1 MAATLQLNPAT
12 WDLTLNA
19 NNNIALLS
27 EPSSALLASGATLP
41 ITPESQGAAC
51 AIRLFLGEYWWDTTK
66 GVPYLSKILG
76 QNPPLALLKQY
87 LVTAALTVD
96 NVASAQVF
104 ISSFDATRAVTG
116 QVQVISGTGV
126 AGASNFTVQN
136 PQGAG

>member
-12 WDLTLNA
+12 WDLMADA
-19 NNNIALLS
+19 NNNIALLQ
-27 EPSSALLASGATLP
+27 EPSAALLQSGAVLP
-41 ITPESQGAAC
+41 ITPEAQGAAC

-66 GVPYLSKILG
+66 GVPYLTKILA

-104 ISSFDATRAVTG
+104 ISSFDSTRVISG
-116 QVQVISGTGV
+116 QVQVISKTGI
-126 AGASNFTVQN
+126 AGAANFTVLN